1 MRFHL
6 LFLAP
11 WIVLSVPS
19 KVFLGLGTLL
29 VLLVVGFG
37 LAGMIARM
45 TTMATLA
52 SVALLGVLLAGRVG
66 TDLDRLPSQDTAVLL
81 IQFMSIVF
89 FVEAVRAVSSYDSET
104 RMLGGR
110 TDESTQ
116 LVRIRLQRW
125 IRGQLTQQARL
136 AVGALGLS
144 LFLLVLGGLTSV
156 SINQV
161 TFSAILVLIIVGVLL
176 FIITQRREPVTRLRY

>member
-19 KVFLGLGTLL
+19 QVFLGLGTVL
-29 VLLVVGFG
+29 VLLVVGLG
-37 LAGMIARM
+37 LTGMIARM

-52 SVALLGVLLAGRVG
+52 NVALLGALVAGRVG

-81 IQFMSIVF
+81 IQFMSIIF
-89 FVEAVRAVSSYDSET
+89 FMEAMRATSSYDSET
-104 RMLGGR
+104 RILGGR

-116 LVRIRLQRW
+116 LVRIRLQGW
-125 IRGQLTQQARL
+125 VRGQLSQQARL

-161 TFSAILVLIIVGVLL
+161 AFSATLVLIVVGVLL
-176 FIITQRREPVTRLRY
+176 FIITQRREPVARPP